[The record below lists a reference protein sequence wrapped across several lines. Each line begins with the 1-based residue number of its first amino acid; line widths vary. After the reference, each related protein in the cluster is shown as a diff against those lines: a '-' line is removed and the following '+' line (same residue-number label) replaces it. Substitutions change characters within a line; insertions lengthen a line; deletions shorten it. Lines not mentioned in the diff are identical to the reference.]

1 MSLDVSP
8 RMRAACEE
16 GKRPMRA
23 PQGPAVDAFVYP
35 DSHSLVCPRPS
46 SASVR
51 YRVCANDQEILCQTI
66 VNMTRNVCFTERETA
81 RLVNIYKD
89 YDCLWNPK
97 HEAYRDQATR
107 LAAYKEILEK
117 LNIPN
122 LKVKDVPIKI
132 KNLRSTYYQEIK
144 RIRRSVRAGGPTYK
158 PKVSWF
164 KTLHNLLEPFV
175 FERPYA
181 TKQPNKDIISQTVA
195 TPLQVEDKPRDNYTE
210 TERVTS
216 RNNSEDEFDSFG
228 KYIAITLRSMPP
240 EFSIV
245 AKTELQK
252 TLSEI
257 QLKVLREMPAGS
269 SINHQQHI
277 IQPSVSEVSVK
288 SENDDSNMESTNHH
302 TLDSWDPC
310 LFKTETVTD
319 Y

>member
-1 MSLDVSP
+1 
-8 RMRAACEE
+8 
-16 GKRPMRA
+16 MRA

-107 LAAYKEILEK
+107 LTAYKEILEK

-181 TKQPNKDIISQTVA
+181 TKVKF
-195 TPLQVEDKPRDNYTE
+195 PLLVYFIFIRK
-210 TERVTS
+210 
-216 RNNSEDEFDSFG
+216 
-228 KYIAITLRSMPP
+228 IAHL
-240 EFSIV
+240 
-245 AKTELQK
+245 
-252 TLSEI
+252 
-257 QLKVLREMPAGS
+257 
-269 SINHQQHI
+269 
-277 IQPSVSEVSVK
+277 
-288 SENDDSNMESTNHH
+288 
-302 TLDSWDPC
+302 
-310 LFKTETVTD
+310 
-319 Y
+319 